1 MFCFEIDEE
10 GREEGWTFGQAS
22 VYDILR
28 QTMRMGIEADT
39 DIEI

>member
-1 MFCFEIDEE
+1 MCCFVKGEEE
-10 GREEGWTFGQAS
+10 GEDGQAS
-22 VYDILR
+22 AFFVVDILR

>member
-1 MFCFEIDEE
+1 MFCFKIDEE
-10 GREEGWTFGQAS
+10 GGEEGWTFGQAS
-22 VYDILR
+22 DILR